1 VLIIDEA
8 LSVGDGYFQKKC
20 MDRIRALLD
29 DGCTFLFC
37 SHAMYYVSTFCDRAL
52 WLQGGRAESLGDVS
66 RVVREYESWLLTRR
80 HRAELEDREQKI
92 LEEGGPREHNPAR
105 LVSARLL
112 NGEKDGTFQQGGSW
126 GIEIE
131 WRSEK
136 PELVFQVGVG
146 VNRGDGVQV
155 CSFLTTRSELEPM
168 TGREHYRVRL
178 HVPALPIHRGEFE
191 IYVFLADEVGLH
203 VYDQIHMPDAFTVDS
218 DDYDYGL
225 IQVDHYWE
233 PESSGLPERMPA
245 ESVAS

>member
-1 VLIIDEA
+1 
-8 LSVGDGYFQKKC
+8 
-20 MDRIRALLD
+20 MDRIRALLA

-52 WLQGGRAESLGDVS
+52 WLRDGQTESLGSVS
-66 RVVREYESWLLTRR
+66 KVVREYESYLLTRR
-80 HRAELEDREQKI
+80 HRAELEDQEQLATI
-92 LEEGGPREHNPAR
+92 SGEPEAHSPAR
-105 LVSARLL
+105 LISARLL
-112 NGEKDGTFQQGGSW
+112 DGEKDGTFQQGSSW

-131 WRSEK
+131 WQSED

-168 TGREHYRVRL
+168 TGREHYQVRL

-191 IYVFLADEVGLH
+191 VYVFLADEVGLH
-203 VYDQIHMPDAFTVDS
+203 VYDQIHMPDAFAVDS
-218 DDYDYGL
+218 DDYDYGM

-233 PESSGLPERMPA
+233 PDPVGIPSRVSA
-245 ESVAS
+245 EPVLS